1 MVARPFPPPWSVD
14 EQAACFIVRDRG
26 GQALAYVY
34 FEEEPMDMLTIL
46 GLFAVTAMLVFY
58 ALEDQSPWYIVAF
71 AGACARLRLWLSP
84 RRVALRAGR
93 SNMGWRSSMAL
104 ASEGEECLEV
114 AKARS
119 DLPNVI

>member
-1 MVARPFPPPWSVD
+1 
-14 EQAACFIVRDRG
+14 
-26 GQALAYVY
+26 
-34 FEEEPMDMLTIL
+34 MDMLTIL
-46 GLFAVTAMLVFY
+46 GLFACRHRH
-58 ALEDQSPWYIVAF
+58 
-71 AGACARLRLWLSP
+71 AGLLRARGSEPMVHCGVCWGVRSRLRLWLSP